1 MRGHNA
7 NYYSYKDLGFRGE
20 VKVGM
25 VVENPKAVKQAFS
38 FSSDLGRNCPGLDS
52 LEGNKHIDFLGA
64 FSLAPVLCK
73 PGLSLALS
81 ILSLPTQELIERG
94 ADRSAVRSL
103 S

>member
-38 FSSDLGRNCPGLDS
+38 FSSDLG
-52 LEGNKHIDFLGA
+52 ETV
-64 FSLAPVLCK
+64 LAWTV
-73 PGLSLALS
+73 
-81 ILSLPTQELIERG
+81 
-94 ADRSAVRSL
+94 
-103 S
+103 

>member
-64 FSLAPVLCK
+64 FFPSTSVVQAWAE
-73 PGLSLALS
+73 PGSVY
-81 ILSLPTQELIERG
+81 TQSPYSG
-94 ADRSAVRSL
+94 TDRAGSR
-103 S
+103 